1 MAKKLGRPTKLTPE
15 TKRRLLALLGTGC
28 TRRDAC
34 LASGVPVRT
43 FMCWLERGVKEREA
57 GRSTLFTEFL
67 AETEQA
73 EAEARAKLTA
83 VIVKAAAD
91 GDWRAAL
98 EYLKRRD
105 REHWGDNVDVTSGG
119 EKVAPRVEL
128 VEVIKLVRDE

>member
-1 MAKKLGRPTKLTPE
+1 MSQKVGRPTKLSPQLRE
-15 TKRRLLALLGTGC
+15 RLLQLIRAGC

-34 LASGVPVRT
+34 LAVGVADRT
-43 FMCWLERGVKEREA
+43 LAAWLERGRDDREA
-57 GRSTLFTEFL
+57 GLRTMYAEFV
-67 AETEQA
+67 AGIEQG

-105 REHWGDNVDVTSGG
+105 RQNWGDGLDFTSGG
-119 EKVAPRVEL
+119 EKLAAL
-128 VEVIKLVRDE
+128 VEIVEVVKTVRDE